1 MSSDWKELIQFQSTP
16 LIRGATRVRS
26 AIVHIERISIHAPHT
41 RSDRRLYT
49 LTTDHSYF
57 NPRPSYEERRCCMMS
72 QRQAKNFNP
81 RPSYEERLERMM
93 RQIIRGDFN
102 PRPSYEERLDKVC
115 CHRYIRDFNPR
126 PSYEERHRLSHI
138 KIHARKSFQ
147 STLLIRGATA
157 ILSPLH
163 FSSFHPPFSRTSS
176 FPTSDISFL
185 QQYLSSAF
193 LCDSTSRA
201 SKESSVLPDHRCSL
215 RRYVLSFP
223 YNSSRDDKTADCL
236 FSYRWPFRAYAG
248 IPRTVLCRGC
258 IRKQNSALFVRDAR
272 RSLLLA

>member
-1 MSSDWKELIQFQSTP
+1 MHHTARNP
-16 LIRGATRVRS
+16 LA
-26 AIVHIERISIHAPHT
+26 
-41 RSDRRLYT
+41 
-49 LTTDHSYF
+49 YF
-57 NPRPSYEERRCCMMS
+57 NPRPSYEERRGLGIYLYHS
-72 QRQAKNFNP
+72 QHFNP
-81 RPSYEERLERMM
+81 RPSYEERPTTGSRFLPTCGISIHAPHTRSDTK
-93 RQIIRGDFN
+93 IAKLF
-102 PRPSYEERLDKVC
+102 EELIDN
-115 CHRYIRDFNPR
+115 FNPR
-126 PSYEERHRLSHI
+126 PSYEERHRRLPGIHPAFPIS
-138 KIHARKSFQ
+138 IHAPHTRSD
-147 STLLIRGATA
+147 TA

-193 LCDSTSRA
+193 LCDSTSHA
-201 SKESSVLPDHRCSL
+201 SKESSALPDHRWSL

-223 YNSSRDDKTADCL
+223 YNSSRDDRTADCL
-236 FSYRWPFRAYAG
+236 FLHRWPFRAYAG